1 METRKI
7 TVVVTKNQKKTVIMS
22 AATTLAE
29 LKADLTRN
37 GIDYTD
43 MSFFEGVSKVE
54 LKSDNAML
62 PHDVPYKGT
71 TTNELVFMLTN
82 TNKKIKSG
90 VMSRTEAYEVIKDKK
105 LQAKC
110 IDKYGKNYTVCKTS
124 ELIALIEE
132 NCAKPVEKVKDF
144 VDTNARDAIHEL
156 VDILCE
162 NDYLSCREANA
173 INDLLRKEV
182 SATETVSS
190 YSDEEIADIR
200 KEEDTDVLEGQI
212 ATIKAAMQNVVTDT
226 ATTITIANNYSGVA
240 ATVQATGANTKVTSN
255 GNVVTIVTTENGE
268 ESFEVVV
275 SYGTADV
282 VTLKA
287 TVTITGGVATVS
299 SVEEVNNG

>member
-7 TVVVTKNQKKTVIMS
+7 TVVETKNQKKTVIMS

-29 LKADLTRN
+29 LKTDLTRN

-105 LQAKC
+105 LQARC
-110 IDKYGKNYTVCKTS
+110 IDKYGKNFTVCKTS

-132 NCAKPVEKVKDF
+132 NCKRECCKNPDCTKPVEVAPVEEVREF

-156 VDILCE
+156 VNILCE
-162 NDYLSCREANA
+162 NDYISCREANA
-173 INDLLRKEV
+173 INSILRKED
-182 SATETVSS
+182 SDNSS
-190 YSDEEIADIR
+190 PYSDEEIADMMA
-200 KEEDTDVLEGQI
+200 E
-212 ATIKAAMQNVVTDT
+212 M
-226 ATTITIANNYSGVA
+226 
-240 ATVQATGANTKVTSN
+240 
-255 GNVVTIVTTENGE
+255 
-268 ESFEVVV
+268 
-275 SYGTADV
+275 
-282 VTLKA
+282 
-287 TVTITGGVATVS
+287 
-299 SVEEVNNG
+299 